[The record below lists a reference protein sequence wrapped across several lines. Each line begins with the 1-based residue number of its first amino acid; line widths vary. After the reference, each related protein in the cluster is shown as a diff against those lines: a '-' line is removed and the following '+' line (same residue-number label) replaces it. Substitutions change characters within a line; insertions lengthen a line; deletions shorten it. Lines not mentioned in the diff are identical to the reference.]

1 MSHSIE
7 ILAAVVFGLAVLHTF
22 CVPMF
27 ARIAARG
34 GPHAGLWHWLGE
46 VESVFGV
53 WAAALVLAVA
63 GLAGG
68 QVALD
73 YLESRV
79 FVEPMFVFAVMV
91 VAASQPIMQTVILTA
106 RGIARVLPVRNE
118 VGLVWIT
125 LAGVPLMG
133 SLVTEPAA
141 MTLAAL
147 MLRET
152 FFQRPSTAWQKTF
165 VLAALL
171 VNVSIGGV
179 LTAYAAPPVLMVAS
193 VFGWDSAHMLS
204 EFGWRAAVAV
214 AINATAVTWLVRNCL
229 GAAPTAESA
238 ASASSAMEGQAP
250 RPRRVP
256 AGVVAIHMAFL
267 VGIVVFAHHPI
278 VFMALALFFIGYTQA
293 YSHYQERLMI
303 REALM
308 VAFFLAGLVVLGGLQ
323 QWWLQGALGGLS
335 PMSLFWGAATMTAVT
350 DNAALTYLGAQVTGT
365 SEAWRYM
372 LVAGAVTGGGL
383 TVIANAPNPAAF
395 AILKGR
401 FDDGAIPAG
410 RLLVCALGP
419 TLVAAGM
426 FLLPV

>member
-1 MSHSIE
+1 MPRLIE
-7 ILAAVVFGLAVLHTF
+7 ILAAIVFGLAVLHTF
-22 CVPMF
+22 CVSLF

-34 GPHAGLWHWLGE
+34 GRHAGLWHWLGE
-46 VESVFGV
+46 VESVFGM
-53 WAAALVLAVA
+53 WAAALVLAIA
-63 GLAGG
+63 ALAGG
-68 QVALD
+68 SVAMA
-73 YLESRV
+73 YLESRN

-91 VAASQPIMQTVILTA
+91 VAASRPITQTVIVLA
-106 RGIARVLPVRNE
+106 RGLAHVLPVRKE
-118 VGLVWIT
+118 VGLFWIT

-147 MLRET
+147 MLRDT

-179 LTAYAAPPVLMVAS
+179 LTAYAAPPVLMVAG
-193 VFGWDSAHMLS
+193 VFGWDSAFMLS
-204 EFGWRAAVAV
+204 EFGWRAAAAV
-214 AINATAVTWLVRNCL
+214 LINATVVTLIVRRCLVQTAAVGVADSSVPL
-229 GAAPTAESA
+229 AAGEPPRAPAPA
-238 ASASSAMEGQAP
+238 AA
-250 RPRRVP
+250 
-256 AGVVAIHMAFL
+256 VAVHLAFL
-267 VGIVVFAHHPI
+267 AGIVIFAHHPV
-278 VFMALALFFIGYTQA
+278 VFMALVLFFIGYTQA
-293 YSHYQERLMI
+293 YAQHQDRLMI
-303 REALM
+303 REGLM

-323 QWWLQGALGGLS
+323 QWWLQDALGSLS
-335 PMSLFWGAATMTAVT
+335 PTALFWAGAALTALT

-365 SEAWRYM
+365 SEVWRYM

-401 FDDGAIPAG
+401 FDNGAIPAG
-410 RLLVCALGP
+410 RLLACALGP

>member
-1 MSHSIE
+1 MPHSIE

-22 CVPMF
+22 CVSLF

-46 VESVFGV
+46 VESVFGM
-53 WAAALVLAVA
+53 WAAALVLAIA
-63 GLAGG
+63 AFASGPTALA
-68 QVALD
+68 

-91 VAASQPIMQTVILTA
+91 VAGSRPVTQTVIALSRWLA
-106 RGIARVLPVRNE
+106 RAIPVRDD
-118 VGLVWIT
+118 VGLFWIT
-125 LAGVPLMG
+125 LAVVPLMG

-147 MLRET
+147 MLRDT
-152 FFQRPSTAWQKTF
+152 FFQRPSTPWQKTF
-165 VLAALL
+165 VLAVLL

-193 VFGWDSAHMLS
+193 VFGWDSAHMATN
-204 EFGWRAAVAV
+204 FGWRAVVAV
-214 AINATAVTWLVRNCL
+214 LINATLVTVLMRRCF
-229 GAAPTAESA
+229 GASGCVAIDGIGATVADGEQP
-238 ASASSAMEGQAP
+238 P
-250 RPRRVP
+250 KPVP
-256 AGVVAIHMAFL
+256 PMVVAVHLAFL
-267 VGIVVFAHHPI
+267 VGVVVFAHHPV
-278 VFMALALFFIGYTQA
+278 VFMALVLFFIGYTQA
-293 YSHYQERLMI
+293 YTDHQDRLMI
-303 REALM
+303 REGLM

-323 QWWLQGALGGLS
+323 QWWLQDALGKLS
-335 PMSLFWGAATMTAVT
+335 PLALYWGATALTAVT

-365 SEAWRYM
+365 SDAWRYM

-401 FDDGAIPAG
+401 FDNGAIPAG

-419 TLVAAGM
+419 TLIAAGM